1 MKNKLI
7 LAGCSV
13 SDYSNEFD
21 FNYGELLASQLGY
34 EYVHRA
40 AGCGSNFRIWRL
52 ITSMIR
58 NNQIS
63 ENDILI
69 IQYTTVERKEFFTSY
84 GVSDDCNPNSKIT
97 CLKEPYDD
105 GATIKF
111 KIDSYKFY
119 RNKNERNFLKTI
131 EEEFLSSKY
140 DYEVFL
146 NNQLMFQCL
155 LNQKK
160 IKTIF
165 LRQTYYQPIEIPI
178 INFDKQIYISI
189 DQFFVKGLCL
199 EEGTPRYGH
208 LNENGHEKLAEYLF
222 KVIKDNNFDL

>member
-7 LAGCSV
+7 VAGCSV

-21 FNYGELLASQLGY
+21 FNYGELLASYIGY
-34 EYVHRA
+34 DYIHKA

-58 NNQIS
+58 NNEIS

-69 IQYTTVERKEFFTSY
+69 IQYTTSERKEFFTSY
-84 GVSDDCNPNSKIT
+84 GLVNEFNPDVKSVS
-97 CLKEPYDD
+97 LKEPYND

-119 RNKNERNFLKTI
+119 RNKNESNFLKTI
-131 EEEFLSSKY
+131 EENFLSSEY
-140 DYEVFL
+140 DNEVFL

-155 LNQKK
+155 LNEKK

-165 LRQTYYQPIEIPI
+165 LRQTYYQPKNIPI
-178 INFDKQIYISI
+178 INFEKQIYVPI
-189 DQFFVKGLCL
+189 DQFFIKGLCL

-208 LNENGHEKLAEYLF
+208 FNEEGHKKLSEYLF
-222 KVIKDNNFDL
+222 EVIKENKFNV